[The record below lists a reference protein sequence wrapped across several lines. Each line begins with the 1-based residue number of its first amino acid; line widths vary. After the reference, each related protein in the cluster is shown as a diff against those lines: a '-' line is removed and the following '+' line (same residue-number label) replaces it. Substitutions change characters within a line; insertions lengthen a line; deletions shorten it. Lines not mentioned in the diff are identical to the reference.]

1 MLVVD
6 ASVIA
11 PLVADDGQGSEGKR
25 YRRRLRG
32 ELLVAPDLMRVQVLS
47 VLRVHAA
54 TATLTPDRAEQAAA
68 DLFALP
74 VEVFTIEALLP
85 RIWELRHNVTP
96 YDACYVA
103 LAESLDCTLLSADRR
118 LGRAPG
124 IRCAIEFP

>member
-1 MLVVD
+1 M
-6 ASVIA
+6 
-11 PLVADDGQGSEGKR
+11 
-25 YRRRLRG
+25 RG
-32 ELLVAPDLMRVQVLS
+32 EILVAPDLMRIEVLS

-54 TATLTPDRAEQAAA
+54 AAALTPDRAEQAAA

-74 VEVFTIEALLP
+74 VEVFTTEALLP

-103 LAESLDCTLLSADRR
+103 LAEALGCTLLSADRR

-124 IRCAIEFP
+124 LRSAIEFP